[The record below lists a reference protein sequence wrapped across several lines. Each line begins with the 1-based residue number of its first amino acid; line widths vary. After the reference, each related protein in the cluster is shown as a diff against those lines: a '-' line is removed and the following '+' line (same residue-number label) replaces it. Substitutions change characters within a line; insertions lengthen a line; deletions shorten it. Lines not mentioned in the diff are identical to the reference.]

1 MPEFEDDLEIEI
13 DDKDLEV
20 ITMRASG
27 AGGQHI
33 NKTDSAVR
41 MTHIPSGITS
51 ILPISAFTDSK
62 P

>member
-33 NKTDSAVR
+33 KQDRLCWYV
-41 MTHIPSGITS
+41 
-51 ILPISAFTDSK
+51 
-62 P
+62 